1 MCDRE
6 FCDMEFPNEVAPDGL
21 NRDSLLKL
29 FQDVLW
35 ENSTTQ
41 AEYDKKA
48 LNIPHIPV
56 DIFNPDEDSD
66 SDDGGGRRGKK
77 HTRKGKKGKGVKKG
91 KRGRRTRY
99 QRGGALTASQ
109 KRDKIASIMS
119 LVVYAGSLAL
129 LPKGGDILYGR
140 WGSIEEWLVSVEL
153 LPTLCTSPERLL
165 EIVLPWG
172 GECALNDELYNTII
186 TRASAAITLTGGA
199 WVAAKGG
206 VKAVIKAPFNW
217 MKTRFSSML
226 RTLGIKDL
234 ADIAQE
240 VREANGDW
248 TDQNIVD
255 FALFYKGELEDAGEA
270 GGIPEYM
277 GKLESV
283 WWPDED
289 EPDSQDHWGPD
300 YEGLGSKRRRRG
312 RHCRATK
319 RARSRHNKSRHNK
332 SRHNKR

>member
-66 SDDGGGRRGKK
+66 SDSDDGGGRRGKK
-77 HTRKGKKGKGVKKG
+77 HTRKGKGVKKG

-153 LPTLCTSPERLL
+153 LPVLCTSSERLL
-165 EIVLPWG
+165 EIVIPWG

-240 VREANGDW
+240 VREANGNW

-300 YEGLGSKRRRRG
+300 YEGLGSKRRRRR

-319 RARSRHNKSRHNK
+319 RTRSRHNKSRHNK